1 MPDFER
7 ARGLFLIETFT
18 NDRSSENEVTCEI
31 SCLSH
36 VCIYYWPVCKIPI
49 MYDFERTT
57 GQFQL

>member
-36 VCIYYWPVCKIPI
+36 VCIYY
-49 MYDFERTT
+49 
-57 GQFQL
+57 